1 MAGTIR
7 GQYPTLVRPVRVMCT
22 GRVSVDMVMRAF
34 GKGADG
40 VAIIG

>member
-7 GQYPTLVRPVRVMCT
+7 GQYPTLVRPVRTTCT
-22 GRVSVDMVMRAF
+22 GRVSADMVMRSF
-34 GKGADG
+34 GKGADA